1 MLDIDDVDEELQRGF
16 GLSINA
22 LGVATDGTRRARGM
36 SEWWPRCHWIVVA
49 P

>member
-22 LGVATDGTRRARGM
+22 LGPVLRPAAT
-36 SEWWPRCHWIVVA
+36 P
-49 P
+49 PK